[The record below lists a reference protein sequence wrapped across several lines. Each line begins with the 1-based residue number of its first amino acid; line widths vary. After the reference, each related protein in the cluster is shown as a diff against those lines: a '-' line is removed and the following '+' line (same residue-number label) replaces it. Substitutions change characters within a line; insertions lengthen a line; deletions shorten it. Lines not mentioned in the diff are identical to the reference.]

1 LIYGKW
7 LFKKKKQESLLDIDY
22 SLKQITIE
30 DIGTCYICNKIDV
43 EGYNVRLINEN
54 PSFFVCKEC
63 KNLK

>member
-1 LIYGKW
+1 MGNGC
-7 LFKKKKQESLLDIDY
+7 FKKKKKEPLIDIDY

-30 DIGTCYICNKIDV
+30 DIGSCNICDKIGV
-43 EGYNVRLINEN
+43 NGYNIRLVNEN